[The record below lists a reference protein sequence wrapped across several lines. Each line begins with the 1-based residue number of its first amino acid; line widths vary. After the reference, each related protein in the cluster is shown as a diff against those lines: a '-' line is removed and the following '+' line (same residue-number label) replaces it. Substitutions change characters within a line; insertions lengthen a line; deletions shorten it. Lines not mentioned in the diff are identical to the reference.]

1 MSWYLIVLLIIF
13 YMVMWIIT
21 TIAFTRWAK
30 NSDAGWLLIG
40 AVWPLTL
47 MSIPLV
53 AVILF
58 VDKIV
63 DKYGYKEESK

>member
-21 TIAFTRWAK
+21 TIAFARWAK
-30 NSDAGWLLIG
+30 NSDAGWLIVG

-47 MSIPLV
+47 TCIPLV
-53 AVILF
+53 AMILF
-58 VDKIV
+58 VDKII
-63 DKYGYKEESK
+63 DNYNYKEESK